1 MQTGRTES
9 FPLSRAIF
17 YITQSIIDRQMRGEF
32 KNIVIRASSTLTI
45 FVPSSM
51 EMGQL
56 TQQLLEEHKSV
67 STYFCSLKYQNFIS
81 KIKCFWGAVPYSLV
95 EV

>member
-17 YITQSIIDRQMRGEF
+17 YITQSIIDKEMRGEF
-32 KNIVIRASSTLTI
+32 KNVAIRVPSTLMI
-45 FVPSSM
+45 FIPSSM

-56 TQQLLEEHKSV
+56 TQQLLKEHKNAR
-67 STYFCSLKYQNFIS
+67 TYFCCLKYQNLFRR
-81 KIKCFWGAVPYSLV
+81 LV
-95 EV
+95 ASGV

>member
-32 KNIVIRASSTLTI
+32 KNVAIRASSTLMI
-45 FVPSSM
+45 FIPSSV

-56 TQQLLEEHKSV
+56 TQQRLKEHKNAR
-67 STYFCSLKYQNFIS
+67 THFCYLKYQTFIS
-81 KIKCFWGAVPYSLV
+81 KINRFWGVVP
-95 EV
+95 